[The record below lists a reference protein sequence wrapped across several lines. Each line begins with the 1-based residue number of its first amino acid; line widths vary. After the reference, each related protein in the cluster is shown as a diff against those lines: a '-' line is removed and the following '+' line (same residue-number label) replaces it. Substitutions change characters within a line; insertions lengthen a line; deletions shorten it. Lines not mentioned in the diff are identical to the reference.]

1 MRECISKFAK
11 VSENALAVTSFLLG
25 RKTPPTS
32 KTRVAF
38 GSFGCPRQTLVRVV
52 DPGTIEG
59 RLSARPNGSA
69 GDGLH
74 IGGKVQL
81 LRAILLFRSQQ

>member
-1 MRECISKFAK
+1 MSSDGGLAETTFLPQGHITRK
-11 VSENALAVTSFLLG
+11 ALDF
-25 RKTPPTS
+25 
-32 KTRVAF
+32 
-38 GSFGCPRQTLVRVV
+38 FGCPRQTLFRVV

-59 RLSARPNGSA
+59 RLSGRPNGSA
-69 GDGLH
+69 GDGLQ